1 MLLPPRVTEERKRIS
16 SVTTYRA
23 SHADIGPAVN
33 DWDVLISEQFTT
45 TLRSCYRLRP
55 TEPAGAITAS

>member
-23 SHADIGPAVN
+23 VN
-33 DWDVLISEQFTT
+33 DRDLPIAEQFTT
-45 TLRSCYRLRP
+45 TLRGRYRLLSAGSADAI
-55 TEPAGAITAS
+55 PAS

>member
-1 MLLPPRVTEERKRIS
+1 M
-16 SVTTYRA
+16 TTYRA

-45 TLRSCYRLRP
+45 TLRGCYRLLP
-55 TEPAGAITAS
+55 AEPAGAITAS